1 MSSPAPRISTSTVSF
16 TLFAALAATATATTG
31 CGAFKKANECKAL
44 VTSINA
50 GVTALQAV
58 GKGKSGNDTAVIANL
73 RKMADGYDKLSAD
86 TAKIEIT
93 TPELKK
99 QASDYSA
106 LAKKSAQAARDFASA
121 IEAKDA
127 QKARAAEKDF
137 DKLADEEGKLADAMN
152 KTCNN

>member
-1 MSSPAPRISTSTVSF
+1 MRSSVPRSFRTSALLLLVTASMAPA
-16 TLFAALAATATATTG
+16 G
-31 CGAFKKANECKAL
+31 CAPFKKASECKAL
-44 VTSINA
+44 VTSINT
-50 GVTALQAV
+50 GVTALEAI
-58 GKGKSGNDTAVIANL
+58 GKGKSGNDTAVIGNL

-93 TPELKK
+93 TPELKR
-99 QASDYSA
+99 QASDYST

-127 QKARAAEKDF
+127 QKARASEKDF
-137 DKLADEEGKLADAMN
+137 DKLADEEGKLADGMN